1 MKRILNILYRIL
13 LLISSIIWG
22 LVGLHMVVTQVINII
37 KRPFIFE
44 GSLFWILIGLTLI
57 ASVILLWNRRMSIR
71 LITSIYLLFISFLL
85 IIGASLSATLEDVNY
100 IMLLYPYICFVLS
113 FLAVVLYYC
122 HKFIQVP
129 KLNFNTLAL

>member
-113 FLAVVLYYC
+113 FLAVVC
-122 HKFIQVP
+122 HTVICLRQDNKES
-129 KLNFNTLAL
+129 